1 MAPGYGTNV
10 GVPLFYPGVGYSASE
25 VYVNVFA
32 NGTLYL
38 QGGQDDTANN
48 ATYPNPPQYFSEL
61 TNWSLCYQFTGGYYY
76 YSIGWVYGTQP
87 AQNPSCQPVD
97 LTFVPVPAVAKK
109 ARSERQWKA

>member
-1 MAPGYGTNV
+1 M